1 MTHVFFLNKPKP
13 LGNNSNILTS
23 YKKHLIMK
31 KIFLLIISAFLFN
44 TVIAQNSAIKITNV
58 NTNKEKIIK
67 ENKRIKLK
75 TSDGRKIKGRF
86 KIENNN
92 TIIIDNVR
100 INFTDIDE
108 LKRNP
113 LLTSTLTSGF
123 LLYSGVLI
131 AGISI
136 LVAVFVEPA
145 VFLFTIP
152 AAGMIYAG
160 IKPPNFNKN
169 YKIEKGWKFEIISLP
184 D

>member
-1 MTHVFFLNKPKP
+1 
-13 LGNNSNILTS
+13 
-23 YKKHLIMK
+23 MK
-31 KIFLLIISAFLFN
+31 KIFLLIISAFFFN
-44 TVIAQNSAIKITNV
+44 TVIAQNSAMKITNV

-67 ENKRIKLK
+67 ENRRIKLK

-113 LLTSTLTSGF
+113 LLTSMLNSGF
-123 LLYSGVLI
+123 LLYGGAI
-131 AGISI
+131 TAGFSI
-136 LVAVFVEPA
+136 LVGVFVEPA
-145 VFLFTIP
+145 VFLLTIP
-152 AAGMIYAG
+152 AAGMIYTG
-160 IKPPNFNKN
+160 IKSPNFNKN
-169 YKIEKGWKFEIISLP
+169 HKIEKGWKFEVTSIP